1 MITYKVTCK
10 YPMSEPFETMKEVFP
25 AFNGEPAEY
34 CERFITVTFAT
45 PQTPA
50 VLGPLVKVEVIPSP

>member
-10 YPMSEPFETMKEVFP
+10 FPMIEPFQTLKDIFP

-34 CERFITVTFAT
+34 CERFIIVTFDE
-45 PQTPA
+45 PQTP
-50 VLGPLVKVEVIPSP
+50 VDLGPTFKIETL